1 MNEYA
6 LFITC
11 PKDIERLLVSEL
23 QSLDITVGKTTLA
36 GVYAQTNLEG
46 IYRIHLR
53 SRLANRV
60 LLILAETTVTNA
72 DDLYQAVHAVDWHHH
87 MLPHHSLWIEATG
100 HCPGI
105 NTNQFA
111 AQKIKDALV
120 DKLRTDT
127 GLRPNIQKDEPDIA
141 INVHVHQGIATICL
155 DLSGMSLHRR
165 GYRQEAT
172 EAPLK
177 ENLAAALLIQ
187 AGWPA
192 LASEDAALVD
202 PMCGSGTL
210 LIEGAMIAANI
221 APGLYRHYFGFLAW
235 LGHDAMLWQSLRQA
249 ALDQREQALACES
262 WPLICGYDAEPKAI
276 SIARSNI
283 TRAGLDDHIRV
294 SVKELGKLT
303 KPTHRIINQGLLI
316 TNPPYGQRLSD
327 ALTLTGLY
335 QSLGQKLRE
344 HFVGWH
350 AAVFTGNPELGK
362 TMGIRARKKYAFHN
376 GSLACDL
383 LLFTLTPEA
392 WVLTPYEKKTSLP
405 TENNSIEA
413 APILDDAGLM
423 LANRLRKNMARLKSW
438 VKQQHIA
445 CYRVYDADLPEY
457 AAAIDYYPS
466 GIHIQ
471 EYKAP
476 KTIPDDIAAARLQTI
491 VQTCQVVFNR
501 PLSQLVL
508 KERRRQKGSDQYI
521 KQDNTGHF
529 DKVSEYGCELL
540 VNLHDYLDTG
550 LFLDHRPVRHY
561 IQQHVKNKTFLN
573 LFCYTGAASVH
584 AAKGG
589 ARNSLSLDLSN
600 VYTAWAKRNL
610 ALNGFSDSLHPVL
623 TTNCL
628 TWLKEQAAMPQPK
641 RYDLILLDP
650 PTFSNSKKMDGV
662 LVIERDHV
670 TLIDQAMKLLAA
682 DGTLIFSTNFRQMK
696 LEPTLQTRYHI
707 TDFTAKSFDP
717 DFARDQRLH
726 HCWLIRHSTPL

>member
-1 MNEYA
+1 MQTEYA

-11 PKDIERLLVSEL
+11 PKGIERLVVDEL
-23 QSLDITVGKTTLA
+23 QSLNISVGKTTLA
-36 GVYAQTNLEG
+36 GVYAKTNLEG
-46 IYRIHLR
+46 IYRIHLW

-60 LLILAETTVTNA
+60 LLILAETTVTHP
-72 DDLYQAVHAVDWHHH
+72 DDLYQAVHAVDWQQH
-87 MLPHHSLWIEATG
+87 MTPSHSLWIEATG

-105 NTNQFA
+105 NNNQFA

-120 DKLRTDT
+120 DKLRTDE
-127 GLRPNIQKDEPDIA
+127 GIRPNIEKDMPDIA
-141 INVHVHQGIATICL
+141 VNVHVHQGIATICL

-165 GYRQEAT
+165 GYRQETT

-187 AGWPA
+187 AGWPTLA
-192 LASEDAALVD
+192 LEDAALVD

-210 LIEGAMIAANI
+210 LIEGALMAAKI
-221 APGLYRHYFGFLAW
+221 APGLFRHYYGFLAW
-235 LGHDAMLWQSLRQA
+235 LGHDETLWHALRQA
-249 ALDQREQALACES
+249 ALDQRDHALAKES

-276 SIARSNI
+276 SIARANI
-283 TRAGLDDHIRV
+283 TRAGLDEHIRV
-294 SVKELGKLT
+294 TVKELGNLS
-303 KPTHRIINQGLLI
+303 KPTHRITAQGLLI
-316 TNPPYGQRLSD
+316 TNPPYGHRLSD

-335 QSLGQKLRE
+335 QKLGAKLRE

-376 GSLACDL
+376 GSIACDL

-392 WVLTPYEKKTSLP
+392 WVSTPYTKKEHTQVEKQTTEAVPSLD
-405 TENNSIEA
+405 EA
-413 APILDDAGLM
+413 GTM
-423 LANRLRKNMARLKSW
+423 LANRLRKNISRLKSW
-438 VKQQHIA
+438 VKQQNIS

-476 KTIPDDIAAARLQTI
+476 KTIPEDIAAARLQTI
-491 VQTCQVVFNR
+491 VQASQVVFAR
-501 PLSQLVL
+501 PLSELVI
-508 KERRRQKGSDQYI
+508 KERRRQKGTNQYN
-521 KQDNTGHF
+521 KQDNTGRF
-529 DKVSEYGCELL
+529 DSVNEYGCELL

-561 IQQHVKNKTFLN
+561 IQQHAKNKTFLN
-573 LFCYTGAASVH
+573 LFCYTATASVH

-589 ARNSLSLDLSN
+589 AKNTLSVDLSN

-610 ALNGFSDSLHPVL
+610 AQNGFSESLHPVL
-623 TTNCL
+623 TANCL
-628 TWLKEQAAMPQPK
+628 TWLAEQASAHRPK
-641 RYDLILLDP
+641 QYDLILLDP

-670 TLIDQAMKLLAA
+670 TLIDQAMKLLT
-682 DGTLIFSTNFRQMK
+682 DEGTLIFSTNFRQMK
-696 LEPTLQTRYHI
+696 LDPSLSERYHI
-707 TDFTAKSFDP
+707 TEFTEKSFDP
-717 DFARDQRLH
+717 DFSRDKRLH
-726 HCWLIRHSTPL
+726 HCWLIRK